1 MALET
6 EKKVAHFRI
15 VVRDEKTMKSKSFPI
30 YDSPDVDLEAIIQ
43 VLKRAVQKL

>member
-1 MALET
+1 MAVET
-6 EKKVAHFRI
+6 EKKVARFRV

-30 YDSPDVDLEAIIQ
+30 YNSKDVDLEAVFE